1 MKKRDFYKYNCGR
14 EGALEKLNRVFDEI
28 KQYEE
33 RIEDLGFNAEKFG
46 NPEAIDVTHNQVKTI
61 KLEVNNMKA
70 LWDHIAHCQTKFD
83 QYMVTC
89 WPEIE
94 PFEMED
100 DVKKIMGTLKNMKV
114 DKRCDAYDGLMKEI
128 KKWLVFLPL
137 IGELRNDAMRD
148 RHWDMIRKLVGS
160 EF

>member
-1 MKKRDFYKYNCGR
+1 
-14 EGALEKLNRVFDEI
+14 
-28 KQYEE
+28 
-33 RIEDLGFNAEKFG
+33 
-46 NPEAIDVTHNQVKTI
+46 
-61 KLEVNNMKA
+61 MKA

-83 QYMVTC
+83 NYMVTP
-89 WPEIE
+89 WPNIE

-100 DVKKIMGTLKNMKV
+100 EVKKLMSALKNMKV

-160 EF
+160 DFKVDNSLMLKDIYEMNLNQFAEDVEETTD